1 MDRKFEEQCL
11 MRKNEEV
18 YNQSTVRR
26 RERRLYEASVN
37 GSVNSLKQ
45 LMAEDPL
52 SLARAS
58 VTCFDETPLHIA
70 AMLGHLDFAKALA
83 SHKPDMAM
91 AIDLQGRSPLHLAS
105 ANGHVEMANMLLQL
119 NSNICLICDED
130 GRTPLHLAVMKGH
143 VEVTRELVRAR
154 PEVTGHKLDHG
165 ETILHS
171 SVRHNRLGALKMLVE
186 SVREAEFINARDD
199 YGNTVLHTATTLKQL
214 KTVRYLLNGN
224 MVEVNAVNGSGLTAL
239 DVIEHMPRDL
249 KSMEIRDSLSKA
261 GALSARNIV
270 PVNREFE
277 IAPVIKKSQLDSVA
291 QPLHVSPGVGL
302 SSQRIS
308 NKTDS
313 KNQENWLKDNRDALM
328 VMVGV
333 IAAMAYQ
340 AGLNP
345 PSGVWQE
352 DRRDDMGNICQA
364 GTSIMASKHPDG
376 YYPKFMT
383 YNSISL
389 VASLSIVL
397 LLISGLPM
405 KKRIFMWL
413 LMVAMWVTITFMTLT
428 YVISL
433 KVVSPDHEPHDIH
446 RVVENS
452 VLFELE

>member
-1 MDRKFEEQCL
+1 

-18 YNQSTVRR
+18 YNRSV
-26 RERRLYEASVN
+26 REREKRLYEASVD

-52 SLARAS
+52 ALARAS

-105 ANGHVEMANMLLQL
+105 ANGHIEIVNMLLSL

-171 SVRHNRLGALKMLVE
+171 IE

-214 KTVRYLLNGN
+214 ETVRYLLNGN
-224 MVEVNAVNGSGLTAL
+224 MVEVNALNDSGLTAL
-239 DVIEHMPRDL
+239 DVIEHMLRDL
-249 KSMEIRDSLSKA
+249 KSMEIRESLSKV
-261 GALSARNIV
+261 GALRARTV
-270 PVNREFE
+270 PA
-277 IAPVIKKSQLDSVA
+277 IAMVIGESRLDFVA
-291 QPLHVSPGVGL
+291 QPLDVSP
-302 SSQRIS
+302 RIS
-308 NKTDS
+308 SPRAISRGISIK
-313 KNQENWLKDNRDALM
+313 KRLENQENWLKNKREALM
-328 VMVGV
+328 ITTGV

-345 PSGVWQE
+345 PRGIWQ
-352 DRRDDMGNICQA
+352 DDKSNRDA
-364 GTSIMASKHPDG
+364 GKSIMGDYCPCG
-376 YYPKFMT
+376 YRSFRI
-383 YNSISL
+383 YNTVAL
-389 VASLSIVL
+389 VTSLSTIF
-397 LLISGLPM
+397 LLISGIPM
-405 KKRIFMWL
+405 KKRVFMSI
-413 LMVAMWVTITFMTLT
+413 LMVIMWVTITCTALA
-428 YVISL
+428 YLISL
-433 KVVSPDHEPHDIH
+433 WVVSPYHEMTVIVYVITISILIGLGLIGIVFLVHFVHFLIWCVRKVRKFKNERAIKP
-446 RVVENS
+446 
-452 VLFELE
+452 